1 MCYTI
6 DGLLRKQIRCAQ
18 RKGAP
23 KDALNTLIDQYNNL
37 SESGDT
43 IPRVYHNVSGFAH
56 PLLLVMALPT
66 SQPKV
71 LPMQWGLVPHW
82 GADMVTG
89 TKLADQC
96 LNARNETIEDKPAFR
111 TAAGRGV
118 VAVGGFYEY
127 HHFMNQVY
135 PFYVHSPTEAPL
147 LMAALWD
154 EWVNASTGEV
164 MRSFA
169 IVTTMGQGL
178 MATLHNSPKAE
189 GSRMPLMLQPD
200 QLEQWLATPEVPTPN
215 VALQSHA
222 VRPLV
227 GKLAAG
233 NTPEAKAPYAYPEL
247 AFDTE
252 LQEAL
257 ES

>member
-6 DGLLRKQIRCAQ
+6 DGLLKKQIRHAQ

-23 KDALNTLIDQYNNL
+23 TDFINALIDQYNNL
-37 SESGDT
+37 SESGDAM
-43 IPRVYHNVSGFAH
+43 PRVYHNVSGFAH
-56 PLLLVMALPT
+56 PALFIMALLPAGP
-66 SQPKV
+66 QV
-71 LPMQWGLVPHW
+71 QPMQWGLVPHW
-82 GADMVTG
+82 CADTP
-89 TKLADQC
+89 TAAKLANQC
-96 LNARNETIEDKPAFR
+96 LNARSETMEEKPAFR

-127 HHFMNQVY
+127 HHFLNQAY

-154 EWVNASTGEV
+154 EWVNTTTGEV

-189 GSRMPLMLQPD
+189 GSRMPLILQSD
-200 QLEQWLATPEVPTPN
+200 QLEQWLTTPEVPSPN
-215 VALQSHA
+215 VALQAHT

-252 LQEAL
+252 LHEAL

>member
-6 DGLLRKQIRCAQ
+6 DGLLKKQIRHAQ

-23 KDALNTLIDQYNNL
+23 TDFINTLIDQYNNL
-37 SESGDT
+37 SESGDAM
-43 IPRVYHNVSGFAH
+43 PRVHHNVSGFAH

-71 LPMQWGLVPHW
+71 LTMQWGLVPHW
-82 GADMVTG
+82 CADQETAA
-89 TKLADQC
+89 KLANQC
-96 LNARNETIEDKPAFR
+96 LNARSETMDEKPAFR

-127 HHFMNQVY
+127 HHFMNQAY

-154 EWVNASTGEV
+154 EWMNKTTGEV

-189 GSRMPLMLQPD
+189 GSRMPLILQPD
-200 QLEQWLATPEVPTPN
+200 QLEQWLTTPEVPTPN
-215 VALQSHA
+215 GALQAHA

-252 LQEAL
+252 LHEAL